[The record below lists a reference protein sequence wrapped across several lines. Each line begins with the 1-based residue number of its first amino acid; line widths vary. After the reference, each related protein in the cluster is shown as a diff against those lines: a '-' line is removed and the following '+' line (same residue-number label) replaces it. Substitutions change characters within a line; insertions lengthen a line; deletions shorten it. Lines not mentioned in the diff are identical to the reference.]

1 MKKLIIRL
9 LIALVVVVILAVL
22 AAGLFLDGAIK
33 RGVETFGPRL
43 TKVDIKLQSVSLSL
57 LSGAGTIKGLLVG
70 NPEGF
75 KTPSAISVGEVTLA
89 LKPGSLLSDKIVIKT
104 INVQAPEITFET
116 DLRHNNLSKILSNLQ
131 EATGGA
137 GKEPAKPQEPSQSKE
152 AKPAKKLQVDE
163 FVITGG
169 RIHVSATGLIQGT
182 AMIPLPDI
190 RLHDLGTGP
199 DGITPAELTRIVL
212 EAIETKA
219 AQAAS
224 GAVTDISNGAVN
236 AVKDLG
242 NPGSNTLQNV
252 TKRLGGFLKKK

>member
-1 MKKLIIRL
+1 
-9 LIALVVVVILAVL
+9 
-22 AAGLFLDGAIK
+22 
-33 RGVETFGPRL
+33 
-43 TKVDIKLQSVSLSL
+43 
-57 LSGAGTIKGLLVG
+57 
-70 NPEGF
+70 
-75 KTPSAISVGEVTLA
+75 
-89 LKPGSLLSDKIVIKT
+89 LLSDKIVIKT